1 LKYPWPF
8 GKIKREGVKPSSLN
22 NNPMKM
28 QNICSFSAFKQPIEL
43 IIIGK
48 QKQKMTTKSNVFFL
62 TLQRSYLMTN
72 HGPPSLSPCLLW
84 FFPLNCENS

>member
-48 QKQKMTTKSNVFFL
+48 QKQKMTTKSNVFFPNF
-62 TLQRSYLMTN
+62 TKK
-72 HGPPSLSPCLLW
+72 LLDDESW
-84 FFPLNCENS
+84 ATISKPLPAMVFSIEL